1 MGMLEA
7 LEQEIQERTYRK
19 KELLK
24 WRDGSRI
31 MGLLGRSLKTRLMF
45 SVLWTSI
52 KEMW

>member
-1 MGMLEA
+1 MLEA

-24 WRDGSRI
+24 WRDESRI
-31 MGLLGRSLKTRLMF
+31 MGLLGRGLNSRLMF

-52 KEMW
+52 KELW

>member
-1 MGMLEA
+1 MLEA

-19 KELLK
+19 KELPK

-31 MGLLGRSLKTRLMF
+31 MGLLERGLKTRLMF
-45 SVLWTSI
+45 SVRWTWI